1 MDVSFYGYNLL
12 GATLILMSML
22 YLSEIALPKNKF
34 GVKNFFEKYQPYLSA
49 NNISILRAPFGIL
62 IGFYIFFYAKSMNN
76 NEISIIIQL
85 IIFLSITDRLDGQVA
100 RALNQTSDYGKKLDA
115 LCDKIFDLP
124 ILLALSWHVHPYI
137 FGLMLV
143 LTIVDC
149 VGQQLRSQ
157 MINKAAVLIGKLKT
171 SFKFGLII
179 VLILFLTKVEIKL
192 IPFAFEII
200 ITACIA
206 CFIFTLWS
214 MGLKVLAI
222 YQTQQK
228 TA

>member
-12 GATLILMSML
+12 GATLILLSML
-22 YLSEIALPKNKF
+22 YLSEIALPKNHF
-34 GVKNFFEKYQPYLSA
+34 GVKNFFERFQPYLSA
-49 NNISILRAPFGIL
+49 NNISRSRISGIF
-62 IGFYIFFYAKSMNN
+62 IAIYIFFNHSTMTNI
-76 NEISIIIQL
+76 ELSVIVQSL
-85 IIFLSITDRLDGQVA
+85 IFFGLTDRLDGQVA

-115 LCDKIFDLP
+115 LCDKKFDLP
-124 ILLALSWHVHPYI
+124 ILLALSWHLHPYI

-143 LTIVDC
+143 LAIVDC

-171 SFKFGLII
+171 GFKFGLII

-200 ITACIA
+200 VTACVA

-222 YQTQQK
+222 YKAQQK